1 MSDDAETEVRRP
13 EETPTLVVDSEPRS
27 ALQLTP
33 GAILGGRYRIV
44 SLIGSGGMGAV
55 YRADD
60 LKLGQTVALK
70 FLANHIAAARL
81 LDEVRIGRQVSHPNV
96 CRLYDVVEVDGQSF
110 ITMEFVDGEDLASL
124 LRRVGRLPSE
134 KALAVARDICAGVAA
149 AHEKNVV
156 HRDLKPANVM
166 IDGRGRGR
174 VTDFGLAVAGA
185 HASDNAGTPAYMAPE
200 QLAGEPA
207 STASDI
213 YALGLVLYEIF
224 TGRRPFTSSS
234 THDLM
239 MRQRAR
245 DYTRPSVVTNEVPA
259 AVERTIVRCLDPE
272 PSERPASVA
281 EIIRDLPGRD
291 ALSLAVA
298 AGETPSPAMVAAAS
312 KSGDIS
318 PALAWT
324 LLAVTIAGFIA
335 NAAIGDRNRIRVKAP
350 EVLQER
356 AREIL
361 ADAGASARRD
371 SDLLLNEQSGSV
383 VAIYRQSGSAMVP
396 RNADGILRAND
407 PPLEPG
413 MSSVMLDA
421 NGALLAFTIVP
432 PVVDRSTARD
442 VPQWDRFIRDAG
454 YDPAMLRAATPE
466 RTAPVDTD
474 SKFAWLA
481 KDGRRIEAAAF
492 HGRPVWFSAK
502 TLERRGDFSPRGT
515 PADRLAFAMFAAFM
529 IGIPIAGLFLARANI
544 RKKQIDRAGAARAAV
559 TFGVAML
566 LALMFHA
573 HHPMTFVDEWIMTS
587 WHVAQATFWAL
598 ITAVFYVALEP
609 LVRKRWPQILIAW
622 TRLIAGRFSD
632 AMVGRDV
639 LMGAAASVIA
649 VLVWHSTYAVTQ
661 TALVGWVSGI
671 GPARWVVFLV
681 GRTFC
686 EALFRGF
693 GMILLLL
700 LMRAFVR
707 HDLLASLITMLLIAA
722 SALGDAPG
730 PLGIR
735 LFYAVAASL
744 AGIVLAR
751 QCGMLAVMAYAFF
764 LVIQQRMPFTLDPDA
779 WYFGRSA
786 VVLALLLLVVVY
798 AFRVSMGAKR
808 WLPRLAF
815 EV

>member
-1 MSDDAETEVRRP
+1 
-13 EETPTLVVDSEPRS
+13 
-27 ALQLTP
+27 
-33 GAILGGRYRIV
+33 
-44 SLIGSGGMGAV
+44 MGAV

-60 LKLGQTVALK
+60 LRLGQTVALK

-96 CRLYDVVEVDGQSF
+96 CRLYDVVEVDGRSF

-174 VTDFGLAVAGA
+174 VTDFGLAIAGA
-185 HASDNAGTPAYMAPE
+185 HASDNSGTPAYMAPE
-200 QLAGEPA
+200 QLAGESA

-224 TGRRPFTSSS
+224 TGRRPFLSSS

-245 DYTRPSVVTNEVPA
+245 DYTRPSVVTSEVPA
-259 AVERTIVRCLDPE
+259 AVERTIVRCLDPD
-272 PSERPASVA
+272 PAQRPGSVA
-281 EIIRDLPGRD
+281 EIVRELPGGD

-312 KSGDIS
+312 KSGEIS
-318 PALAWT
+318 PAVAWT

-335 NAAIGDRNRIRVKAP
+335 NAAFGDRNRVRIKAP

-361 ADAGASARRD
+361 ANAGAGARRD
-371 SDLLLNEQSGSV
+371 SDLLLEPQAGSM
-383 VAIYRQSGSAMVP
+383 VAIYRQSGSAMRP
-396 RNADGILRAND
+396 FNANGVLRVND

-413 MSSVMLDA
+413 MSSVSLDA

-432 PVVDRSTARD
+432 PAVDRSTARG
-442 VPQWDRFIRDAG
+442 VPQWERFIRDAG
-454 YDPAMLRAATPE
+454 YDPAMLHAVTPE

-481 KDGRRIEAAAF
+481 DDGRRIEAAAF

-502 TLERRGDFSPRGT
+502 TVARPGDFAARST
-515 PADRLAFAMFAAFM
+515 SADRLAYAMFVAFM
-529 IGIPIAGLFLARANI
+529 IGIPIAGLLLARANI
-544 RKKQIDRAGAARAAV
+544 RRKQIDRAGAVRAAV
-559 TFGVAML
+559 TFGIAML
-566 LALMFHA
+566 LALMFRA
-573 HHPMTFVDEWIMTS
+573 HHPLTFVDEWIITS

-598 ITAVFYVALEP
+598 MTAVFYVALEP
-609 LVRKRWPQILIAW
+609 LVRRRWPQILIAW

-649 VLVWHSTYAVTQ
+649 VLVWHSTYAVTH
-661 TALVGWVSGI
+661 TALAGSVNGV
-671 GPARWVVFLV
+671 GPARWL
-681 GRTFC
+681 GYLAGWTFD
-686 EALFRGF
+686 ASLFRGF
-693 GMILLLL
+693 GMVLLLL
-700 LMRAFVR
+700 VMRALVR

-730 PLGIR
+730 PIGVR
-735 LFYAVAASL
+735 AVYALAASFG
-744 AGIVLAR
+744 GIVLAR
-751 QCGMLAVMAYAFF
+751 RCGMLAVMAYAFF

-786 VVLALLLLVVVY
+786 VVLALLLLVVVH

-815 EV
+815 EA